1 MGKTCLNCEN
11 KMEASFRFCP
21 TCGQE
26 THDRIVTFKSF
37 ISDFLGDYFTFDSKI
52 FRSIIPLF
60 SKPGFLTNEY
70 LAGKRV
76 KYILPLR
83 LYIFISIVFFLLLSL
98 ESATEQLSHQD
109 YSETSGDEIPAEFFD
124 SFFNN
129 LLPKF
134 FFVLLP
140 LFALIL
146 HGLYYRSK
154 QFYLSHFI
162 FSIHF
167 HAFAFLL
174 FSIYLFISTFDLP
187 EYLFQALLYVSLG
200 YTLIYLFLA
209 LKRVYGKSYQKTIAK
224 FLILI
229 FTYIPLLVL
238 FTLIAVYFY
247 YQWQNG

>member
-1 MGKTCLNCEN
+1 
-11 KMEASFRFCP
+11 MEESFRFCP

-26 THDRIVTFKSF
+26 THDKIVTFKSF
-37 ISDFLGDYFTFDSKI
+37 IADFLGDYFTFDSKI
-52 FRSIIPLF
+52 FRSVIPLF
-60 SKPGFLTNEY
+60 TNPGFLTNEY

-83 LYIFISIVFFLLLSL
+83 LYIFISIVFFLLLSM
-98 ESATEQLSHQD
+98 ESATEQLSQ
-109 YSETSGDEIPAEFFD
+109 ETYTDNASDEIPAEFFD

-129 LLPKF
+129 FLPKF

-154 QFYLSHFI
+154 KFYLSHFI

-174 FSIYLFISTFDLP
+174 FSVYLFLSTFDLP
-187 EYLFQALLYVSLG
+187 EILFQLLLYLSLL
-200 YTLIYLFLA
+200 YTLIYLFIA
-209 LKRVYGKSYQKTIAK
+209 LKRVYGKTYKKTIAK
-224 FLILI
+224 FFLLL
-229 FTYIPLLVL
+229 FTYIPLLVF
-238 FTLIAVYFY
+238 FTLIAVYIY
-247 YQWQNG
+247 YQWRVG